1 LYATTTSRDCG
12 RDRRKKRGRESFSE
26 KTPDPFSSQ
35 IDDEIAEA
43 VRRGP
48 VVQQRLDNYRANQGP
63 YSILFGKNSRL
74 RQIPGAFE
82 SYKSGGPPSVRGAWT
97 RPLQVFFGG
106 ENEVVLRGAVPSE
119 AVMSWRKMLALNGL
133 KYGGRAA
140 QIGGTVL
147 TVKNLTDAAA
157 ESRKTGSPRPILYT
171 AGEESSTWGGGT
183 LAGTGTVTILAA
195 IGVEGTP
202 AVIIAIPIAI
212 AGSVGAEAIYGRSL
226 GEVIREFPEDPI
238 EVLKDAKEVMEVTG
252 AGSTLDT

>member
-1 LYATTTSRDCG
+1 
-12 RDRRKKRGRESFSE
+12 
-26 KTPDPFSSQ
+26 
-35 IDDEIAEA
+35 
-43 VRRGP
+43 
-48 VVQQRLDNYRANQGP
+48 
-63 YSILFGKNSRL
+63 
-74 RQIPGAFE
+74 
-82 SYKSGGPPSVRGAWT
+82 
-97 RPLQVFFGG
+97 
-106 ENEVVLRGAVPSE
+106 
-119 AVMSWRKMLALNGL
+119 MLALNGL